1 MHLLDATKPWRP
13 ESVLVLDP
21 EAAYELFGKDPQD
34 TLSKIETLV
43 NKVCLDWND
52 KYSREVNTFYLTQL
66 FFFEF
71 QKFYFHLLTQ
81 LYLFRM
87 LRWIEFTSP
96 TTFQW
101 LATKKQPKSRPDRQ
115 R

>member
-52 KYSREVNTFYLTQL
+52 KYSREVNIFYLTRL
-66 FFFEF
+66 FFLNFKNF
-71 QKFYFHLLTQ
+71 ISILHNYI
-81 LYLFRM
+81 YLECSVGSNSRHR
-87 LRWIEFTSP
+87 LRS
-96 TTFQW
+96 
-101 LATKKQPKSRPDRQ
+101 SG
-115 R
+115 

>member
-52 KYSREVNTFYLTQL
+52 KYSREVNIFYLTRL
-66 FFFEF
+66 FFLNF
-71 QKFYFHLLTQ
+71 KNYISILHNYI
-81 LYLFRM
+81 YLECSVGSNSRHR
-87 LRWIEFTSP
+87 LRS
-96 TTFQW
+96 
-101 LATKKQPKSRPDRQ
+101 SG
-115 R
+115 

>member
-52 KYSREVNTFYLTQL
+52 KYSREVNTFYLTRL
-66 FFFEF
+66 FFEF
-71 QKFYFHLLTQ
+71 QKFYFHLYF
-81 LYLFRM
+81 YLHNYIYLECSVGSNSRHR
-87 LRWIEFTSP
+87 LRS
-96 TTFQW
+96 
-101 LATKKQPKSRPDRQ
+101 SG
-115 R
+115 

>member
-52 KYSREVNTFYLTQL
+52 KYSREVNTFYLTRL
-66 FFFEF
+66 FFLNFKNF
-71 QKFYFHLLTQ
+71 
-81 LYLFRM
+81 
-87 LRWIEFTSP
+87 ISICIFTY
-96 TTFQW
+96 TIIFI
-101 LATKKQPKSRPDRQ
+101 
-115 R
+115 

>member
-52 KYSREVNTFYLTQL
+52 KYSREVNIFYLTQL
-66 FFFEF
+66 FFEF
-71 QKFYFHLLTQ
+71 KKFYFNLTQ
-81 LYLFRM
+81 LCLFRM

>member
-66 FFFEF
+66 FLNFKNFSVDADPLHNMTGLVWLSASAELHF
-71 QKFYFHLLTQ
+71 QT
-81 LYLFRM
+81 
-87 LRWIEFTSP
+87 
-96 TTFQW
+96 
-101 LATKKQPKSRPDRQ
+101 
-115 R
+115 

>member
-66 FFFEF
+66 FFLNFKNF
-71 QKFYFHLLTQ
+71 ISI
-81 LYLFRM
+81 YLHNYIYLECSVGSNSRHR
-87 LRWIEFTSP
+87 LRS
-96 TTFQW
+96 
-101 LATKKQPKSRPDRQ
+101 SG
-115 R
+115 